1 MMHATLTPFFDQ
13 GESYETTSQA
23 VKGKV
28 IHTIVAIRDE
38 ARVTAMKKHIIS
50 AFTTTAILD
59 YEHHIDI
66 NIRRLMKHLS
76 SAGDEV
82 DISEWNSAYSYD
94 TICRVAFSED
104 QGVLDAHK
112 EASLLFK
119 AGRDRFEHWYTWLS
133 LPGLERL
140 IFKNKMVTWKTGT
153 SPLGQMAT
161 ARLMKRTEDG
171 GLGSH
176 HDLLDRYLQAGTKNP
191 QLFTPPTI
199 IGLALSTIH
208 AGAETTAHS
217 LTVTLFHLIRH
228 PRVMASLRA
237 ELDGTKL
244 SSPPLWTEVKNLPY
258 LEAVIKESGRISP
271 LLIGP
276 VEREV
281 PAGGMEIAGTYVP
294 GGTIVAMN
302 VHALNRDPNIWGAD
316 VDVFRPERWLEA
328 EPAQLALMERSNLY
342 FSAGRRLCI
351 GQHIAWIE
359 MKKYLPEF
367 LGRFDVSPGFRRWW
381 TVCSLTSPFSFLSIL
396 CVAYRLT
403 LSVAD

>member
-1 MMHATLTPFFDQ
+1 MTSHINPFPQ

-28 IHTIVAIRDE
+28 IHTLVALRDE
-38 ARVTAMKKHIIS
+38 ARVSAMKKLIIS

-66 NIRRLMKHLS
+66 NIQRLMKQLS
-76 SAGDEV
+76 NSGDEV
-82 DISEWNSAYSYD
+82 DISSWNSAYSYD

-112 EASLLFK
+112 DAAQLFK
-119 AGRDRFEHWYTWLS
+119 ASRDRFEHWYNWMS

-140 IFKNKMVTWKTGT
+140 LFKNKIVTWKTGT
-153 SPLGQMAT
+153 SPLGQMAS
-161 ARLMKRTEDG
+161 ARLLKRTEDG
-171 GLGSH
+171 GVGSH
-176 HDLLDRYLQAGTKNP
+176 HDLLDRYLQAGTKDP

-217 LTVTLFHLIRH
+217 LTITLYHLIHH
-228 PRVMASLRA
+228 PRAMAALRA
-237 ELDGTKL
+237 ELDRTKL
-244 SSPPLWTEVKNLPY
+244 SSPPSWNEVKNLPY
-258 LEAVIKESGRISP
+258 LDAVFKESGRISP

-281 PAGGMEIAGTYVP
+281 PASGMEIAGTYLP

-302 VHALNRDPNIWGAD
+302 VHALNRDPNVWGAD
-316 VDVFRPERWLEA
+316 ADVFRPERWLEA
-328 EPAQLALMERSNLY
+328 DPAQLALMERSNLY

-351 GQHIAWIE
+351 GQHVAWIE
-359 MKKYLPEF
+359 MKKYLPE
-367 LGRFDVSPGFRRWW
+367 LLSRFDVCHFLRRWFAPR
-381 TVCSLTSPFSFLSIL
+381 SSPLPFIYLSFGSR
-396 CVAYRLT
+396 V
-403 LSVAD
+403 D